1 MLYSVRP
8 NDLNHFTRPITYVHE
23 GVKSFSFGLELS
35 MGGVTFSERQTQT
48 CLEKNALYTDSAM
61 VTPPSCTFVEAALL
75 CLWASSNDWKCRMEQ
90 NSSWI
95 SKFTERWRIS
105 RAWEFPN
112 EFPKTFLSIRF
123 SVGISG
129 KFFYLTEP
137 LCNWWKTYP
146 AVFLATSA
154 CIVAKKMSLFQ
165 RSQLLQY
172 ASISEIYLF
181 YAIRAT
187 EEKRTVSFMTL
198 T

>member
-1 MLYSVRP
+1 
-8 NDLNHFTRPITYVHE
+8 
-23 GVKSFSFGLELS
+23 
-35 MGGVTFSERQTQT
+35 
-48 CLEKNALYTDSAM
+48 M

-129 KFFYLTEP
+129 KFFYLTQP
-137 LCNWWKTYP
+137 LCNWWLQEKHTLLYFSRLP
-146 AVFLATSA
+146 FVLQPKKCHFFKDASCCNKVAYQKYIFSMRYVQLKKRELSLLWLWPKRDSA
-154 CIVAKKMSLFQ
+154 KWVIL
-165 RSQLLQY
+165 
-172 ASISEIYLF
+172 
-181 YAIRAT
+181 
-187 EEKRTVSFMTL
+187 
-198 T
+198 